1 MCFMKGVLFCPKSK
15 PFLNVDFVKDKF
27 DSAGEWAVY
36 TTNKMEEC
44 SNVVNGFAVAE
55 CDFEVEKIDFHHIH
69 ERDKHG
75 ILHAESWYTH
85 KNIGV
90 GATDSDLLE
99 CSCMTFDELSDYL
112 LCCDGY
118 AIRIKNIRIFQ
129 NPKELSDY
137 TIKIDKTYDDIICD
151 SCTAFDVDC
160 KQCHNYYDY
169 EQVMKAPRNMM
180 KVCEWNVED
189 EFLMSVKPEE
199 MVRLLKGEQSII
211 IRKRVSKELM

>member
-15 PFLNVDFVKDKF
+15 PFLNVDFVKDRF

-55 CDFEVEKIDFHHIH
+55 CEFDIEGIDYNFYDYI
-69 ERDKHG
+69 DWFYSTKS
-75 ILHAESWYTH
+75 L
-85 KNIGV
+85 V
-90 GATDSDLLE
+90 SDELYAK
-99 CSCMTFDELSDYL
+99 SCMKEEEMENYL
-112 LCCDGY
+112 KPKMLMFSQDNIGY
-118 AIRIKNIRIFQ
+118 AIHIKNIRIFQ
-129 NPKELSDY
+129 NPRELSDY

-199 MVRLLKGEQSII
+199 MARLLKGEQSII

>member
-1 MCFMKGVLFCPKSK
+1 MKGVLFCPKSK
-15 PFLNVDFVKDKF
+15 PFLNVDFVKDRF

-55 CDFEVEKIDFHHIH
+55 CEFDIEGIDYNFYDYI
-69 ERDKHG
+69 DWFYSTKS
-75 ILHAESWYTH
+75 L
-85 KNIGV
+85 V
-90 GATDSDLLE
+90 SDELYAK
-99 CSCMTFDELSDYL
+99 SCMKEEEMENYL
-112 LCCDGY
+112 KPKMLMFSQDNIGY
-118 AIRIKNIRIFQ
+118 AIHIKNIRIFQ
-129 NPKELSDY
+129 NPRELSDY

-199 MVRLLKGEQSII
+199 MARLLKGEQSII